1 LVHDHF
7 SKLLGE
13 NWKFSKD
20 DLRIREYEIMEK
32 RAGRSFVDKE
42 NMTLDDLKFVS
53 FKSMC
58 IQTKESGTEWKE
70 EKDIY
75 TIFIIPLNPKTME
88 FDIIKPF
95 HIEVDLTLNDLKM
108 NLSKHFSDQF
118 EFDSL
123 NLVKDTTSET
133 VLLQGDEKLIEN
145 ELGVKQST
153 SIFVEFCQKGEE
165 SRIMEH
171 IETSKNQIEIYFN
184 KIGQEEFT
192 EKVTLDKR
200 TGTLLNLKKLISD
213 AIQIPCE
220 SFVISTKNF
229 KVPFRELKR
238 FITDAGLFDGSQIF
252 IFEGKSLEDN
262 EVSVKLYLYD
272 PNRIVEEVPEEKSA
286 FAKLIQK
293 QQQFQFLGQIAVDET
308 KTLKEWKQD
317 LSKLDSILAPPEKLR
332 IRIKNGPSAGAP
344 VIIHDKPLK
353 EIIPGIENGKHLVV
367 QILDESEDLREY
379 DIILKIQKWS
389 PSLWKLGKME
399 EIVINQETCNTTKL
413 LKEKIA
419 QHSKMD
425 VENVSISKPPMAFE
439 FWQSQECAEVPLFDW
454 FQY

>member
-1 LVHDHF
+1 
-7 SKLLGE
+7 LGDK
-13 NWKFSKD
+13 WKYTED
-20 DLRIREYEIMEK
+20 DIRIREYEIMEK

-42 NMTLDDLKFVS
+42 NMTLDECKFVS
-53 FKSMC
+53 FKTMC
-58 IQTKESGTEWKE
+58 IQTKESGTEWKQ

-75 TIFIIPLNPKTME
+75 TIFIIPLNPKTLE
-88 FDIIKPF
+88 FDMISPF
-95 HIEVDLTLNDLKM
+95 HIEVDSTLNDLKLK
-108 NLSKHFSDQF
+108 LSKHFADQF

-133 VLLQGDEKLIEN
+133 VLLEGDEKFIEN
-145 ELGVKQST
+145 DLGVKQST
-153 SIFVEFCQKGEE
+153 SIFVEFCKKGE
-165 SRIMEH
+165 SSQVMEH

-192 EKVTLDKR
+192 EKVALDKR
-200 TGTLLNLKKLISD
+200 TGTLLTLKKLISD
-213 AIQIPCE
+213 VIQLPCE

-238 FITDAGLFDGSQIF
+238 SIMDAGLFDGSQIF

-272 PNRIVEEVPEEKSA
+272 PNRIIEEVPEEKSA

-308 KTLKEWKQD
+308 KTLKEWKED
-317 LSKLDSILAPPEKLR
+317 LSKLDSINSTAEKLR

-367 QILDESEDLREY
+367 QIVDEPEELKEY
-379 DIILKIQKWS
+379 DIIVKIQKWS
-389 PSLWKLGKME
+389 PSVWKLGRME
-399 EIVINQETCNTTKL
+399 EIVINQEACNTTKL

-419 QHSKMD
+419 KHSGME
-425 VENVSISKPPMAFE
+425 VENVSITKPPMAFE
-439 FWQSQECAEVPLFDW
+439 FWQSQECAEVPLLDW
-454 FQY
+454 